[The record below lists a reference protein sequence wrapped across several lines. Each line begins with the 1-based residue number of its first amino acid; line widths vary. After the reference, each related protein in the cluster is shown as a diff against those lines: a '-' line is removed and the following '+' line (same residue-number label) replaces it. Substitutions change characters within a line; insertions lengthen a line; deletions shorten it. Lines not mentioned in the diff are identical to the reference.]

1 MMLMCVLFLA
11 SANCAVQ
18 AVSNKCLL
26 YVAGKNFTQHVYGLF
41 MSYGQSAW
49 LLCERAPS
57 NDLQSTAKIY
67 IDALWLESRSFCNKQ
82 LLQKCF
88 ITWSSLNFARILN
101 ISDNQSCALMHILYV
116 DFPLK
121 CWIDS
126 LMLLLPSI
134 LII

>member
-57 NDLQSTAKIY
+57 NDLQTTAKIY
-67 IDALWLESRSFCNKQ
+67 IDALWLESRSFCNNHESNVHLSHYEQ

-88 ITWSSLNFARILN
+88 ITWSSLNFARKLN
-101 ISDNQSCALMHILYV
+101 ISDNPSCTLMHI
-116 DFPLK
+116 
-121 CWIDS
+121 
-126 LMLLLPSI
+126 I
-134 LII
+134 LWFSF